1 MLARDPYAAAKLKN
15 ARAQL
20 VEMERSSE
28 RIIRLLTDLAIP
40 AAALGV
46 CFAASSTCAEIGY
59 KLQRAIGCV
68 DAIVTE
74 TERKHHA

>member
-1 MLARDPYAAAKLKN
+1 MLARDPHAATKLKN

-20 VEMERSSE
+20 VEMQRSSE

-40 AAALGV
+40 AATLGV
-46 CFAASSTCAEIGY
+46 CFAASTACAEIGY
-59 KLQRAIGCV
+59 KLHRAIDCV

-74 TERKHHA
+74 TERKPSC